1 MAERR
6 SPKPQVGGSIPSWPA
21 NRTSCTKSGDP
32 TDWVM
37 SSETV
42 NVKFDLVKMAIAVLI
57 VAAAVVGFYVYED
70 QSTPLRVAGLLAA
83 TGIAAWIGLQTEPG
97 RTWWNF
103 VRDAQVEVRK
113 VVWPTRQETT
123 QTTLLVIAVVILA
136 ALILWGLDSVLGWAI
151 RQVIGGPGG

>member
-1 MAERR
+1 
-6 SPKPQVGGSIPSWPA
+6 
-21 NRTSCTKSGDP
+21 
-32 TDWVM
+32 M

-42 NVKFDLVKMAIAVLI
+42 NVKFDLVKLVIAALVVIAAIA
-57 VAAAVVGFYVYED
+57 AFYVFDD

-83 TGIAAWIGLQTEPG
+83 TGAAAWIGLQTEPG
-97 RTWWNF
+97 RNLWNF
-103 VRDAQVEVRK
+103 LQDAQVEVRK

-136 ALILWGLDSVLGWAI
+136 ALILWGLDTVLGWAI